1 LAIAE
6 ETLWLYR
13 THEEDKKKKALIS
26 QIIL

>member
-13 THEEDKKKKALIS
+13 THEEDKKKKLW
-26 QIIL
+26 